1 MPFVSLIQK
10 SLDEQLESHREA
22 HQKQLSRL
30 RDEVKEKQRMLD
42 ELTEWGNVQPRP
54 TQPLDGERVVLTG
67 CCVDP
72 SLNQGLLLE
81 QERLMADFSKLKE
94 KEQEK
99 DTKLQKLT

>member
-42 ELTEWGNVQPRP
+42 ELTE
-54 TQPLDGERVVLTG
+54 
-67 CCVDP
+67 
-72 SLNQGLLLE
+72 
-81 QERLMADFSKLKE
+81 
-94 KEQEK
+94 
-99 DTKLQKLT
+99 